1 MNRIKYIIL
10 MQSNFNNYSIGD
22 FTTRED
28 AEKYIK
34 SKNLVYAFIIKK
46 MAE

>member
-1 MNRIKYIIL
+1 MEKIIYVIN

-22 FTTRED
+22 FATRED
-28 AEKYIK
+28 AENYIK
-34 SKNLVYAFIIKK
+34 TKNLVYAFIIKK